1 MAPFH
6 PCFEPE
12 SLYCL
17 VDFSGSMRAW
27 RKLKIAQRLINELNI
42 ETQQSYGYL
51 PQTSLKVFTWQH
63 EISALTPETN
73 ASTTST
79 AAHFADF
86 SDGSSSLIPNVDNA
100 ETFTATKFGPVLLDT
115 NLAQG
120 QASLPALK
128 DWLYQLTKNA
138 KPAKTL
144 EPATI
149 TLAALEP
156 DLEPATCAAPAHTQD
171 LPPNQNTLTFDT
183 KSMAH
188 QALANQACDKLSL
201 PHQALD
207 NQIFNLEQNFN
218 AKESSSANARH
229 TSTNRHPPRVL
240 IITDGHVQPNLDI
253 DLNFGL
259 NFGLDL
265 LLSIIAVGPDCNL
278 PALKKLWPNVPILY
292 PYDLAVALEYLG
304 FIPNYPA
311 PKPDCDGE

>member
-6 PCFEPE
+6 PCFEHE

-42 ETQQSYGYL
+42 EIQQFYGYL

-79 AAHFADF
+79 ATHFADF
-86 SDGSSSLIPNVDNA
+86 SDGSSSIIPNVNNS
-100 ETFTATKFGPVLLDT
+100 ETFTATKFGPVLLDP

-120 QASLPALK
+120 QASLSALK
-128 DWLYQLTKNA
+128 NWLYQLTKNA
-138 KPAKTL
+138 KPAKPL
-144 EPATI
+144 EPSTI
-149 TLAALEP
+149 TLAALDL

-171 LPPNQNTLTFDT
+171 IPPNQNTQTFDT
-183 KSMAH
+183 KSVIP
-188 QALANQACDKLSL
+188 QALANQAWDKLSL

-218 AKESSSANARH
+218 AKESSSANALH
-229 TSTNRHPPRVL
+229 TSTNIHLPRVL

-253 DLNFGL
+253 DLD
-259 NFGLDL
+259 FGLDL

-292 PYDLAVALEYLG
+292 PYDLAVALEHLG